1 MANERHHEILI
12 VGGGAAG
19 VTVANTLLRKKSK
32 LNIGLI
38 EPSEKHYY
46 QPGFTIVGGGEYTL
60 AKTTKNEADL
70 INPKV
75 TWIKDFAET
84 FQPDENSVTLR
95 SGDKVTYDYL
105 VVCPGLQLDWDKIK
119 GLKETL
125 GKNGVCSNYSAETV
139 EYTWECIKNLESGT
153 ALFTQPPMPIKCA
166 GAPQKIMY
174 LAADR
179 FRKKKILDKFSI
191 QFCNAG
197 PAMFGIPFF
206 AKALDK
212 IVAKY
217 GIQTNFKHNLIE
229 IDGPGKKATFE
240 VAESDDKKS
249 KVTIEFDMIHVT
261 PPQSAPDFIKK
272 SPLAAESGW
281 VDVHQFTLQHNK
293 FSNVF
298 GLGDATTTPN
308 AKTAAAVRKQAPV
321 VVKNILK
328 LMKQADLVEGY
339 DGYGSCPLT
348 TSIGKVMLAEF
359 AYGGKVTPSFPIL
372 DPRVPRWIWWWGKK
386 VGFPWLY
393 WDWMLKG
400 YTLDIPHKESYAKR
414 FTKES

>member
-1 MANERHHEILI
+1 MANEQHHQVLI

-32 LNIGLI
+32 LDVALI

-46 QPGFTIVGGGEYTL
+46 QPGFTIIGGGEYTMEQ
-60 AKTTKNEADL
+60 TTKNEADL

-75 TWIKDFAET
+75 SWIKDYAET
-84 FQPDENSVTLR
+84 FQPEENAVTLR

-119 GLKETL
+119 GLKETI
-125 GKNGVCSNYSAETV
+125 GKNGVCSNYSADTV

-179 FRKKKILDKFSI
+179 FRKKKILEKFSI

-217 GIQTNFKHNLIE
+217 GIQSNFKHNLVE
-229 IDGPGKKATFE
+229 IDGPGKKAVFE
-240 VAESDDKKS
+240 VAESDDKTS

-281 VDVHQFTLQHNK
+281 VDVNQSTLQHNK

-321 VVKNILK
+321 VVKNLLK
-328 LMKQADLVEGY
+328 LMKQAPLGEDY

-393 WDWMLKG
+393 WSWMLKG

-414 FTKES
+414 FTEES